1 MGLLGGEA
9 RDAPCGGREEQGQAR
24 RLEGCGGWGGRGV
37 SCYMKLQE
45 ASSASQTVPVGSAQ
59 PRQLSTLAEV
69 ADGAGLLSLAEAI
82 QGHSKA

>member
-1 MGLLGGEA
+1 
-9 RDAPCGGREEQGQAR
+9 
-24 RLEGCGGWGGRGV
+24 
-37 SCYMKLQE
+37 MKLQE